1 MLHTLPDAERAA
13 VTPCT
18 SVNPLE
24 NLSGTAETLYGALC
38 DVGRTVGRARGYV
51 ETVSVVHL
59 FCPGEV
65 VADACGMARSTMYR
79 KLEEL
84 RAADL
89 VTARAHYI
97 THRGRTRADGMVW
110 AVKLRPEVPGPVSVP
125 LDYLQASYRC
135 LSADI
140 ENGRT
145 AWKLT
150 KSDSHKTPSSTVDTK
165 KILAFALPPPYAE
178 NPDMGLTVRPDLERV
193 LDVPHVAREERG
205 AVVDAAARAL
215 ATGLRDARG
224 LMFYRL
230 LLWQLLRHADRTG
243 AAPFYQ
249 TYLAACRARADA
261 ADGFARSAGA
271 LFTSRLK
278 SANWYDEV
286 MRGPSVRVGSRPL
299 ERTAV

>member
-1 MLHTLPDAERAA
+1 MRYTLPEAERAA
-13 VTPCT
+13 AYPRTTVH
-18 SVNPLE
+18 PLE

-51 ETVSVVHL
+51 ETVSVVHI

-65 VADACGMARSTMYR
+65 VADACGMARSTLYR

-89 VTARAHYI
+89 VTARAHYVS
-97 THRGRTRADGMVW
+97 HRGRTRADGMVW

-145 AWKLT
+145 AWALL
-150 KSDSHKTPSSTVDTK
+150 KSDSHKTPSSTVDTQ
-165 KILAFALPPPYAE
+165 KILAWALPPVHTE

-193 LDVPHVAREERG
+193 LDVPHVARDDRAA
-205 AVVDAAARAL
+205 AVEAGARAL
-215 ATGLRDARG
+215 SGTLGDRGG
-224 LMFYRL
+224 LMFYRW
-230 LLWQLLRHADRTG
+230 LLWQILRLPQHAGEELSRKV
-243 AAPFYQ
+243 YHE
-249 TYLAACRARADA
+249 ARVARD
-261 ADGFARSAGA
+261 DKREGFARRPGA
-271 LFTSRLK
+271 LFVSRLK
-278 SANWYDEV
+278 GAPWWEELRRAS
-286 MRGPSVRVGSRPL
+286 GRVGVRPT
-299 ERTAV
+299 RA

>member
-1 MLHTLPDAERAA
+1 MRYTLPDAERAA
-13 VTPCT
+13 AYPRT
-18 SVNPLE
+18 SVDPLE

-51 ETVSVVHL
+51 ETVSVIHL

-65 VADACGMARSTMYR
+65 VADACSMARSTLYR

-89 VTARAHYI
+89 VTARAHYVS
-97 THRGRTRADGMVW
+97 HRGRTRADGMVW

-150 KSDSHKTPSSTVDTK
+150 KSDSHKTPSSTVDTQ
-165 KILAFALPPPYAE
+165 KILAWALPPPHTE
-178 NPDMGLTVRPDLERV
+178 NPDMVLTVRTDLEAV
-193 LDVPHVAREERG
+193 LDVPHVARDDRAA
-205 AVVDAAARAL
+205 AVEAGARAL
-215 ATGLRDARG
+215 SGTLGDRGG

-230 LLWQLLRHADRTG
+230 MLWQLLRLQDRTG
-243 AAPFYQ
+243 AAPWYAV
-249 TYLAACRARADA
+249 YEGARRARADA
-261 ADGFARSAGA
+261 AEGFARRPGA
-271 LFTSRLK
+271 LFVSRLK
-278 SANWYDEV
+278 GAPWWEELRRASGRVA
-286 MRGPSVRVGSRPL
+286 VRPAR
-299 ERTAV
+299 A

>member
-1 MLHTLPDAERAA
+1 MRYTLPEAERAA
-13 VTPCT
+13 AYPRT
-18 SVNPLE
+18 SVDPSE

-51 ETVSVVHL
+51 ETTTTVHF

-65 VADACGMARSTMYR
+65 VADACVMARSTMYR

-89 VTARAHYI
+89 VTARAHYV
-97 THRGRTRADGMVW
+97 THKGRTKADGMVW

-150 KSDSHKTPSSTVDTK
+150 KSDSHKTPSSTVDTQ
-165 KILAFALPPPYAE
+165 KILAWALPPPHSKT
-178 NPDMGLTVRPDLERV
+178 PLSMTVRPDLEAV
-193 LDVPHVAREERG
+193 LDAPHVARDDR
-205 AVVDAAARAL
+205 AAAVEAGAQAL
-215 ATGLRDARG
+215 SGTLGDRGG
-224 LMFYRL
+224 LMFYRW
-230 LLWQLLRHADRTG
+230 LLWQLLRLQDRTG
-243 AAPFYQ
+243 AAPWHAVYEG
-249 TYLAACRARADA
+249 ARRARADA
-261 ADGFARSAGA
+261 AEGFARKPGA
-271 LFTSRLK
+271 LFVGRLK
-278 SANWYDEV
+278 AGPWWDEL
-286 MRGPSVRVGSRPL
+286 RRAHGRVGSRP
-299 ERTAV
+299 RA

>member
-1 MLHTLPDAERAA
+1 MLAHSSAA
-13 VTPCT
+13 AGAALTPRI
-18 SVNPLE
+18 SVDPLE

-65 VADACGMARSTMYR
+65 VADACGMARSTLYR

-89 VTARAHYI
+89 VTARAHYV

-110 AVKLRPEVPGPVSVP
+110 AVKLRPDVPGPVSVP

-140 ENGRT
+140 EAGRT

-150 KSDSHKTPSSTVDTK
+150 KSDSHKTPSSTVDTQ
-165 KILAFALPPPYAE
+165 KILSWALPPPHTE
-178 NPDMGLTVRPDLERV
+178 NPDTGLTVRPDLERV
-193 LDVPHVAREERG
+193 LDVPHVARDDRAA
-205 AVVDAAARAL
+205 AVEAGARAL
-215 ATGLRDARG
+215 SGTLGDRGG
-224 LMFYRL
+224 LMFCRW
-230 LLWQLLRHADRTG
+230 LLWQLLRLQDRTG
-243 AAPFYQ
+243 AAPWYAV
-249 TYLAACRARADA
+249 YEGARRARADA
-261 ADGFARSAGA
+261 AEGFARRPGA
-271 LFTSRLK
+271 LFVSRLK
-278 SANWYDEV
+278 GAPWWEELRRASGRVA
-286 MRGPSVRVGSRPL
+286 VRPAR
-299 ERTAV
+299 A